1 MSPSERLILLHDLN
15 QREQRAMAK
24 RQSSDLLAIVGLGAF
39 LGALFIWVAIFGG
52 KP

>member
-1 MSPSERLILLHDLN
+1 MKPSQRLCALHDLN

-39 LGALFIWVAIFGG
+39 LGALYIWVVILGG
-52 KP
+52 R